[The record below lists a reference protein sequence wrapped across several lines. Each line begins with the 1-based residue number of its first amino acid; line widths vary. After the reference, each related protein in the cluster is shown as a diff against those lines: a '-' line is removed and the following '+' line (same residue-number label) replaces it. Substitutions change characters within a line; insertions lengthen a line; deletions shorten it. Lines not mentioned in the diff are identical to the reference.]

1 MATSFRDKLT
11 ILGQYIEEYWLEHWG
26 FQLMPARQKRFI
38 KKLQKRQTIRV
49 VFFVTDIAMWKYQEL
64 YRQLEAD
71 KRFELHIVLSPAI
84 HHEQKQ
90 KLDNLQKM
98 RTFFTEHGMSF
109 HDWRME
115 ENEPPMD
122 VRHGINPD
130 IVFYTQPY
138 HGVFHP
144 KHCFLKFTDRL
155 IAYYPYCYLQA
166 STAYNYDGPFQ
177 NIAWKLFYFD
187 RYSLQDAQNF
197 AKNKARNAVVTGYP
211 SSDIFTRNEP
221 STAWHDEHHQRK
233 HLIWAPHF
241 SLANEGTSFSRSNF
255 LNLCD
260 FMVELAE
267 RYQEQLQI
275 AFKPHPS
282 LYREL
287 CKHPEWGQARADA
300 YYKKW
305 ATMPNTQLETGDFV
319 DLFRGSDAMVHDSGS
334 FVLDYLYFNKPVM
347 YISKDITLI
356 KREVS
361 KLSQMAYDEH
371 YIGKDQKDILQF
383 VEDVVLAGNDTKRE
397 ERTRFL
403 RETLLPG
410 NGKSVAENTYEEIIH
425 SLGLQ

>member
-11 ILGQYIEEYWLEHWG
+11 ILGQYAEEYWLEHWG
-26 FQLMPARQKRFI
+26 FKLMPARQKRFI

-49 VFFVTDIAMWKYQEL
+49 AFFVTDIAMWKYQGL

-71 KRFELHIVLSPAI
+71 KRFELHIILSPAI
-84 HHEQKQ
+84 YHEYKQ
-90 KLDNLQKM
+90 KLSNLQKM
-98 RTFFTEHGMSF
+98 RTFFTEQHMPF
-109 HDWRME
+109 HDWRLE
-115 ENEPPMD
+115 DNEPPMD
-122 VRHGINPD
+122 VRHDIDPD

-187 RYSLQDAQNF
+187 RYSLQDAQHF
-197 AKNKARNAVVTGYP
+197 ANKARNAVVTGYP
-211 SSDIFTRNEP
+211 SSDIFTQDAP
-221 STAWHDEHHQRK
+221 SPAWHDEHHQRK

-241 SLANEGTSFSRSNF
+241 TLANAGTSFSLSNF

-260 FMVELAE
+260 FMIELAE
-267 RYQEQLQI
+267 RNQDRLQI

-287 CKHPEWGQARADA
+287 CKHPEWGQERADA
-300 YYKKW
+300 YYQKW
-305 ATMPNTQLETGDFV
+305 ATMPNTQLETGDFL

-334 FVLDYLYFNKPVM
+334 FVIDYLYFNKPVM
-347 YISKDITLI
+347 FISRDVSLI

-371 YIGKDQKDILQF
+371 YIGKDQDDIQRF
-383 VEDVVLAGNDTKRE
+383 VEEVMLAGNDTKRE
-397 ERTRFL
+397 ERTEFL
-403 RETLLPG
+403 QKTLLPG
-410 NGKSVAENTYEEIIH
+410 NGKSVAENTYEEIIR

>member
-11 ILGQYIEEYWLEHWG
+11 ILSQYAEEYWLEHWG
-26 FQLMPARQKRFI
+26 FKLMTARQKRFI

-49 VFFVTDIAMWKYQEL
+49 AFFVTDIAMWKDQGL

-71 KRFELHIVLSPAI
+71 KRFELHIILSPAI
-84 HHEQKQ
+84 YHEYKQ
-90 KLDNLQKM
+90 KLSNLQKM
-98 RTFFTEHGMSF
+98 RTFFTEQHMPF
-109 HDWRME
+109 HDWRLE
-115 ENEPPMD
+115 DNEPPMD
-122 VRHGINPD
+122 VRRDIDPD
-130 IVFYTQPY
+130 IVLYTQPY

-187 RYSLQDAQNF
+187 RYSLQDAQHF

-211 SSDIFTRNEP
+211 SSDIFTQDAP

-241 SLANEGTSFSRSNF
+241 TLANAGTSFSRSNF

-267 RYQEQLQI
+267 RNQDRLQI

-287 CKHPEWGQARADA
+287 CKHPEWGQERADA
-300 YYKKW
+300 YYQKW
-305 ATMPNTQLETGDFV
+305 ATMPNTQLEESSYV
-319 DLFRGSDAMVHDSGS
+319 DLFLTSDAMVHDSGS
-334 FVLDYLYFNKPVM
+334 FTTEYLFTRKPVM
-347 YISKDITLI
+347 YLVRSD
-356 KREVS
+356 EVRGKFS
-361 KLSQMAYDEH
+361 PLGEQMFDAH
-371 YIGKDQKDILQF
+371 YHAHSIEDVTRFLD
-383 VEDVVLAGNDTKRE
+383 DVVLGGVDPMAEKRQDVYD
-397 ERTRFL
+397 RYL
-403 RETLLPG
+403 QPVDGMLPSQ
-410 NGKSVAENTYEEIIH
+410 KIIH
-425 SLGLQ
+425 EIEKLINS